1 MTNVK
6 NLSILLLTSLLL
18 GGCSSLSWNSV
29 KPIEVKTV
37 AVEKTPLNLKESPP
51 VQPKNIKWFVIT
63 PENAEEVFQELK
75 DKKYDVVL
83 YGLTDDGYEDLSMNL
98 AKLRKYIIEERAIIK
113 AYKEYYEPVKKA
125 E

>member
-1 MTNVK
+1 MNVK
-6 NLSILLLTSLLL
+6 NLSILLLTSVAL
-18 GGCSSLSWNSV
+18 GGCSVLPWNSV

-51 VQPKNIKWFVIT
+51 VQPKDIKWFVIT
-63 PENAEEVFQELK
+63 PENAEQVFQELK

-98 AKLRKYIIEERAIIK
+98 AKLRKYITEQRGVIK
-113 AYKEYYEPVKKA
+113 AYKDYYEPPKKA